1 MRQCQAGAA
10 SLVTL
15 LFRPGSQE
23 FVSSESNTSVRTEN
37 HSGGRLMSWSLQRKV
52 TLMIVLLIVSLAATL
67 SAVIGDR
74 ARTDIQ
80 HEVGKALAD
89 TANQMT
95 SRLDQY
101 MWGRTME
108 VRMLS
113 EMNEFKSSENAAAA
127 EALLNRMQKN
137 VPAFSWIGI
146 TDRNGIVWAATN
158 HILVGTSLAQ
168 RPVYSEGIKGEFIGD
183 VHDAVLLAKL
193 LPNPSGEP
201 LKFVD
206 ISMPVKDDTGTVRNV
221 IAAHL
226 SWEWAKQLEQSMFQ
240 PIQGRKQEEVL
251 IVSRLDQTVLL
262 GSTKMLGE
270 KLDVESV
277 RRAFKGETGWVQETW
292 PDGQDYITGFDV
304 GEGYLDFP
312 GLHWVVLVRKP
323 VGVAHASAEKLQWF
337 IWLLA
342 GIFATGFA
350 VAGWIWSGKLT
361 KPLLELA
368 KAADRI
374 RFGGGQAVVVHKGIR
389 EIEMLTNS
397 LQELIDSISIAQSEV
412 SKLEVMASR
421 DRLTDLPNRIG
432 LETFLLRSQARVL
445 RRKDESLVVLFM
457 DLDGF
462 KTVNDTHGHGAGDK
476 VLQET
481 ARKLQECIREDELV
495 ARIGGDEFV
504 AVLFAARGHEQESVR
519 AIAARIIQTVN
530 EPVQLET
537 ASVQV
542 GCSIGAGIWDE
553 AVSMEVTLQ
562 RADEALYHAKRAG
575 KNRLAFP

>member
-1 MRQCQAGAA
+1 
-10 SLVTL
+10 
-15 LFRPGSQE
+15 
-23 FVSSESNTSVRTEN
+23 
-37 HSGGRLMSWSLQRKV
+37 MSWSLQHKL
-52 TLMIVLLIVSLAATL
+52 TLMIVMLIVLLAAAL
-67 SAVIGDR
+67 SAVIGER

-80 HEVGKALAD
+80 QEVGKALAD

-113 EMNEFKSSENAAAA
+113 EMNEFKNNADALVA

-137 VPAFSWIGI
+137 VPAFSWLGI
-146 TDRNGIVWAATN
+146 TDHNGIVWAATN

-168 RPVYSEGIKGEFIGD
+168 RPVYLEGIKGEFIGD
-183 VHDAVLLAKL
+183 VHDAVLLGKL

-206 ISMPVKDDTGTVRNV
+206 ISMPVKDDSGVVRNV

-240 PIQGRKQEEVL
+240 PIQGRKQEEVF
-251 IVSRLDQTVLL
+251 IISRIDQTVLL
-262 GSTKMLGE
+262 GPAEMLGK
-270 KLDVESV
+270 KLEIESV
-277 RRAFKGETGWVQETW
+277 RRAFKGQNGWVQETW
-292 PDGQDYITGFDV
+292 PDGQEYITGFDV
-304 GEGYLDFP
+304 GDGYLDFP
-312 GLHWVVLVRKP
+312 GLHWIVLVRKP
-323 VGVAHASAEKLQWF
+323 VGIAYASAEKLQGF

-342 GIFATGFA
+342 VFFATGFA
-350 VAGWIWSGKLT
+350 IAGWVWSGKLT

-374 RFGGGQAVVVHKGIR
+374 RFGGGQTIAVHRGIR

-397 LQELIDSISIAQSEV
+397 FQELINSISSAQMEV
-412 SKLEVMASR
+412 SKLEVIASR
-421 DRLTDLPNRIG
+421 DRLTGLPNRIS
-432 LETFLLRSQARVL
+432 LDAFLARSQARVS
-445 RRKDESLVVLFM
+445 RRNDESLVILFM

-462 KTVNDTHGHGAGDK
+462 KTVNDTHGHSAGDK

-481 ARKLQECIREDELV
+481 ARKLQESIREDEIV

-504 AVLFAARGHEQESVR
+504 AVLFAAHGQELESVR
-519 AIAARIIQTVN
+519 AISARIIQQVN

-537 ASVQV
+537 ALVQV
-542 GCSIGAGIWDE
+542 GCSIGGSIWDKTMSID
-553 AVSMEVTLQ
+553 ATLH
-562 RADEALYHAKRAG
+562 RADEALYRAKRAG
-575 KNRLAFP
+575 KNRLEFDG